1 MSRAMTVL
9 FAVAGGAAVAN
20 TYWAGPLLR
29 DIAETMDVP
38 IGAAGL
44 LITVTQVGYAL
55 GVFLL
60 VPLGDRFNPR
70 RLVPAVMA
78 ACAAALAAAGLAPTY
93 PVLVVTLTL
102 VGFTTV
108 AAQLLIPLAA
118 DLASDD
124 QHGATVGT
132 IVSGLL
138 IGILLSRTISGI
150 FADAFGWRAIYLLA
164 AGITASLTLVVARL
178 LPATPA
184 RASTSYVALLRSVFA
199 VVRRDRVV
207 QVTLA
212 LGALNVSVFSRFWT
226 ALTFLLSSQPYSYGA
241 AQIGL
246 VGLVG
251 LGGALAAR
259 RVGRVHDMGKSTPAT
274 GAAIGVAVL
283 ALAISTARPH
293 SLLAILIAVLLLDVA
308 VQAGNVL
315 HQTRLV
321 NVDAEARG
329 RINTAFVT
337 SGLTGGAGGSALG
350 SGLWSAGGWG
360 AVMTAGLVMLTLGV
374 VLWWFG
380 RHTPRAACSS
390 PSSASTLLGHSTAMR
405 SCPVSEQHEGVM
417 DQASQTG

>member
-1 MSRAMTVL
+1 MPDTTTATRPSAPAPVGMSRTMTAL

-29 DIAETMDVP
+29 DIAETIDVST
-38 IGAAGL
+38 GDAGL
-44 LITVTQVGYAL
+44 LVTVTQVGYAL

-93 PVLVVTLTL
+93 PVLVVALAL

-124 QHGATVGT
+124 QRGAVVGT

-138 IGILLSRTISGI
+138 TGILLSRTISGI
-150 FADAFGWRAIYLLA
+150 LADAFGWRAIYLLG
-164 AGITASLTLVVARL
+164 AGVTASLALLVARL
-178 LPATPA
+178 LPATA
-184 RASTSYVALLRSVFA
+184 TRASTSYAVLLRSVFG
-199 VVRRDRVV
+199 VVRRHRVV
-207 QVTLA
+207 QVTLG
-212 LGALNVSVFSRFWT
+212 LGALNVGVFSLFWT
-226 ALTFLLSSQPYSYGA
+226 ALTFLLSSKPYSYSA

-246 VGLVG
+246 IGLVG
-251 LGGALAAR
+251 LAGALAAQ
-259 RVGRVHDMGKSTPAT
+259 RVGRVHDMGKSTPTT
-274 GAAIGVAVL
+274 GAAIGVALL
-283 ALAISTARPH
+283 ALTISTARPH
-293 SLLAILIAVLLLDVA
+293 SLLVVLVAVLLLDVA

-329 RINTAFVT
+329 RSNTAFVT
-337 SGLTGGAGGSALG
+337 SGLTGGAGGSALA
-350 SGLWSAGGWG
+350 SVLWSAGGWG
-360 AVMTAGLVMLTLGV
+360 AVMTAGLVMLTVGL

-380 RHTPRAACSS
+380 RHTLRAA
-390 PSSASTLLGHSTAMR
+390 
-405 SCPVSEQHEGVM
+405 
-417 DQASQTG
+417 

>member
-1 MSRAMTVL
+1 MTLL

-20 TYWAGPLLR
+20 TYWAQPLLP
-29 DIAETMDVP
+29 DIAETIDVST
-38 IGAAGL
+38 GATGL
-44 LITVTQVGYAL
+44 LVTVTQIGYAL

-70 RLVPAVMA
+70 RLTPAVMT

-93 PVLVVTLTL
+93 PVLLVMLAL

-124 QHGATVGT
+124 QRGAVVGT

-138 IGILLSRTISGI
+138 TGILLSRTISGI
-150 FADAFGWRAIYLLA
+150 LADAFGWRAIYLLA
-164 AGITASLTLVVARL
+164 AGVTASLALLLARL
-178 LPATPA
+178 LPDTAA
-184 RASTSYVALLRSVFA
+184 RASTSYAALLRSVFA
-199 VVRRDRVV
+199 EVRRHRVV
-207 QVTLA
+207 QLSLL
-212 LGALNVSVFSRFWT
+212 LGALNVGVFSLFWT
-226 ALTFLLSSQPYSYGA
+226 ALTFLLSTKPYSYSA

-251 LGGALAAR
+251 LVGALAAHQ
-259 RVGRVHDMGKSTPAT
+259 VGRVHDMGKSTPVT
-274 GAAIGVAVL
+274 GAAIGLGIL
-283 ALAISTARPH
+283 ALTISTAGPD
-293 SLLAILIAVLLLDVA
+293 SLLVVLVAVLLLDVG

-337 SGLTGGAGGSALG
+337 SGLTGGAGGSALA
-350 SGLWSAGGWG
+350 SVLWSAGGWS
-360 AVMTAGLVMLTLGV
+360 AVTTVGLVLLTLEL
-374 VLWWFG
+374 VLWWSG
-380 RHTPRAACSS
+380 RHTLRA
-390 PSSASTLLGHSTAMR
+390 P
-405 SCPVSEQHEGVM
+405 
-417 DQASQTG
+417 